1 MSKIISLANQKG
13 GVGKTTTSINL
24 AAALAKQGERVL
36 LIDAD
41 PQANTSSGL
50 GIEIRELD
58 STIYECLVNGI
69 DPHQAIVATSMKNLS
84 VIPSHIDLVGAEIE
98 MLNMEHREQLLKNI
112 IAKVRDE
119 YDYILIDCSPSL
131 GLITVNA
138 LTASDSVIIPVQ
150 CEFFALEGI
159 AKLLN
164 TIKIIKSKLN
174 PALKIEGFLLTMF
187 DNRLRLSNQVYEE
200 VKRHFGNLVYK
211 SLRGLKVYMK
221 KTGLGRGLDALID
234 TSHVDTNGGSSISEI
249 EISAIVANP
258 DQPRRSFD
266 EEALQELS
274 DSIREHGVIS
284 PITLRDNGDGTY
296 MIIAGERRFRASKMA
311 GLERIPAYIR
321 TAKDEQVM
329 EWALIENI
337 QREDLDAIEIALAYQ
352 RLMDDYELTQE
363 RMAERV
369 GKKRATVANYLR
381 LLKLPAEIQV
391 GIKEKKI
398 EMGHARAILASPSA
412 EHQLA
417 LYQRIL
423 REGLSV
429 RKVEELAQE
438 DKGAAKPKKEKSA
451 NPYSELEKELSGRM
465 GLKVKI
471 QGGKVSIAFGN
482 EQELEAI
489 VQKLR

>member
-1 MSKIISLANQKG
+1 
-13 GVGKTTTSINL
+13 
-24 AAALAKQGERVL
+24 
-36 LIDAD
+36 
-41 PQANTSSGL
+41 
-50 GIEIRELD
+50 
-58 STIYECLVNGI
+58 
-69 DPHQAIVATSMKNLS
+69 
-84 VIPSHIDLVGAEIE
+84 
-98 MLNMEHREQLLKNI
+98 
-112 IAKVRDE
+112 
-119 YDYILIDCSPSL
+119 
-131 GLITVNA
+131 
-138 LTASDSVIIPVQ
+138 
-150 CEFFALEGI
+150 
-159 AKLLN
+159 
-164 TIKIIKSKLN
+164 
-174 PALKIEGFLLTMF
+174 
-187 DNRLRLSNQVYEE
+187 
-200 VKRHFGNLVYK
+200 
-211 SLRGLKVYMK
+211 MK

-369 GKKRATVANYLR
+369 GKKRATIANYLR

-451 NPYSELEKELSGRM
+451 NPYSELEKELSGCV